1 MSSLPSRLMQASAG
15 GPFLVLSSRLLTV
28 PAAEDQPH
36 GSRLKPFSAMP
47 GPRPLP
53 VIGNTREMSKNS
65 DDFCKYLD
73 QGFKKYGDIF
83 KLHLFGKSEILHG

>member
-1 MSSLPSRLMQASAG
+1 MIMSSLPSRFMQASAG

-53 VIGNTREMSKNS
+53 VIGNTREMLVNRNTLHL
-65 DDFCKYLD
+65 YLE
-73 QGFKKYGDIF
+73 QCFEKYGDIF
-83 KLHLFGKSEILHG
+83 KLKQFGKAKS